1 MKITF
6 EGTYAEIKQEMQEF
20 LAGAATP
27 VKDERKSVEEEK
39 KEPERKSAPAKEEPV
54 VVDEP
59 DTDSMSVQSVREYPV
74 RTRAEVR
81 SMLGSK
87 ISKGE
92 ETRTKVKELLIELG
106 GTNDLKDVPDEKLGE
121 LYARAEAL

>member
-6 EGTYAEIKQEMQEF
+6 EGTYAEIKKEMQEF
-20 LAGAATP
+20 LTGAATP
-27 VKDERKSVEEEK
+27 VEEAERKSAKEEK
-39 KEPERKSAPAKEEPV
+39 QEPVRKSAPAKEVPV
-54 VVDEP
+54 EDEP
-59 DTDSMSVQSVREYPV
+59 DTDSTSVQSVREYPV
-74 RTRAEVR
+74 RNRAEVR
-81 SMLGSK
+81 ALLGSK

-106 GTNDLKDVPDEKLGE
+106 GTKDLKDVPDEKLGE